1 MGPTVVRY
9 AAEVNDTEVATAVRR
24 FIVDNFLFGD
34 ESAAPQPD
42 QQLVQSGLVDSTG
55 ILEIVSFLESQY
67 GVQTADDELAAENFG
82 TVATIARFVLTKKKS
97 GS

>member
-1 MGPTVVRY
+1 MNDLEVQETVRK
-9 AAEVNDTEVATAVRR
+9 
-24 FIVDNFLFGD
+24 FIVENFLFGD
-34 ESAAPQPD
+34 ESAAPKPD

-55 ILEIVSFLESQY
+55 ILEIVTFLESKF

-82 TVATIARFVLTKKKS
+82 SVATIASFVVKKKN